1 MKALTAPGVPDP
13 VPGLF
18 SNAVVMD
25 GIVYIS
31 GMHAGGAG
39 PVPDAMLDQAR
50 IALARVA
57 ALAKSAGDAQ
67 IVRITVYVTDMADR
81 AAVAQA
87 RRETFPEAPLPA
99 ATLLQVSGFID
110 PALKIEVDAVAHL
123 PR

>member
-1 MKALTAPGVPDP
+1 MKAVTAPGVPDP

-18 SNAVVMD
+18 SNAIVAD

-31 GMHAGGAG
+31 GMHAGGPD

-50 IALARVA
+50 IAIGRVVALARA
-57 ALAKSAGDAQ
+57 AGNARITK
-67 IVRITVYVTDMADR
+67 ITVYVTDMADR

-87 RRETFPEAPLPA
+87 RREAFADAPLPA
-99 ATLLQVSGFID
+99 ATMLEVSGFVD
-110 PALKIEVDAVAHL
+110 PALKIEVEAIAHL

>member
-18 SNAVVMD
+18 SNAVIAD

-39 PVPDAMLDQAR
+39 AVPPAMLDQAR
-50 IALARVA
+50 IALSRVV
-57 ALAKSAGDAQ
+57 ALAKAAGDA
-67 IVRITVYVTDMADR
+67 RITKLTFYVTDMSER
-81 AAVAQA
+81 AAVAEA
-87 RRETFPEAPLPA
+87 RREAFAQAPLPA

-110 PALKIEVDAVAHL
+110 PALRIEVDAIAHL